1 MYTHSTVD
9 LIADLAE
16 ATDLELAIAYDS
28 CENID
33 TLYPLYMIK
42 AEMDQR
48 GINFDYIEGLL
59 NTLTD

>member
-16 ATDLELAIAYDS
+16 ATDLELAIAYDN

-33 TLYPLYMIK
+33 TIYPLYMIK